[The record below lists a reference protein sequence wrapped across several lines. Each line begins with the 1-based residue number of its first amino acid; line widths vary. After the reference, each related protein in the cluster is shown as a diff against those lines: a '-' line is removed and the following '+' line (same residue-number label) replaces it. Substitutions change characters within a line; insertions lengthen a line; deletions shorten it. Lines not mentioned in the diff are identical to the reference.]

1 MPINTSELISLVADV
16 TREANVQVA
25 FRESL
30 RGGVITGLSSVV
42 GALML
47 GPVGFAVGL

>member
-16 TREANVQVA
+16 TQEANLQVA
-25 FRESL
+25 VHESL
-30 RGGVITGLSSVV
+30 RGGIITGLSSAV

-47 GPVGFAVGL
+47 GPVGFVVGL